1 MSTANT
7 QVTSEGL
14 AKLRKI
20 IEDKLDRKMCTPADF
35 IFLSDVIARNVNP
48 TLTLKKISEILRA
61 FFARRFCKGLKINFG
76 FVAATS
82 RFADFRNVGHIREK
96 KWL

>member
-48 TLTLKKISEILRA
+48 TLTLKKNFQKFWRA
-61 FFARRFCKGLKINFG
+61 LK
-76 FVAATS
+76 
-82 RFADFRNVGHIREK
+82 K
-96 KWL
+96 